1 MTYFPRTIAPL
12 ALALAG
18 VAAAAPAEARQAP
31 AVEPAPIEFRVKYHP
46 YELATRSGAE
56 ALYRRIG
63 RVARDACR
71 MDGIAEIVA
80 RAEIAK
86 CRAETIDIAVAQVSS
101 AALAAVHDGR
111 RATVSLAARK

>member
-18 VAAAAPAEARQAP
+18 VAAATPAEARQAP
-31 AVEPAPIEFRVKYHP
+31 VEPAPIEFRVKYHP
-46 YELATRSGAE
+46 YELATQSGAE

-71 MDGIAEIVA
+71 MDGIAAIVA
-80 RAEIAK
+80 RAEFVK
-86 CRAETIDIAVAQVSS
+86 CRDETIDNAVAQVGS

-111 RATVSLAARK
+111 GEAVSLAARQ